1 MIRRFST
8 STEQLSGNERIRFE
22 NPFVVVSLSLS
33 LDAVRN
39 IKPN

>member
-33 LDAVRN
+33 LSL
-39 IKPN
+39 